1 MNHSIHTPNK
11 IYVYYRVSTHYQA
24 DDNRNGLDSQTD
36 TCDRYALKIFKTP
49 ERNIDYYCDIG
60 STYNNKC
67 VLKEQ
72 NKLIRDLNYNS
83 VVLVYDVSRLGRNI
97 LQVFKL
103 LKKIKENHSYVISI
117 NDNVCYGKSRLL
129 DKKFL
134 YKVIE
139 SEEKSDLKSSR
150 MSGYISMI
158 RSLGGYIGR
167 SPYGYNIA
175 KINSVPK
182 LVKNTEEQNVI
193 KQIKKFKKSRKSYEE
208 MAVILNRTGNKRGS
222 IWSASNVRSVQL
234 KARKT
239 TKSSSSLEVSMSS
252 LQV

>member
-1 MNHSIHTPNK
+1 
-11 IYVYYRVSTHYQA
+11 
-24 DDNRNGLDSQTD
+24 
-36 TCDRYALKIFKTP
+36 
-49 ERNIDYYCDIG
+49 
-60 STYNNKC
+60 
-67 VLKEQ
+67 
-72 NKLIRDLNYNS
+72 
-83 VVLVYDVSRLGRNI
+83 
-97 LQVFKL
+97 
-103 LKKIKENHSYVISI
+103 
-117 NDNVCYGKSRLL
+117 
-129 DKKFL
+129 
-134 YKVIE
+134 
-139 SEEKSDLKSSR
+139 

-208 MAVILNRTGNKRGS
+208 MSVILNRTGNKRGS

-239 TKSSSSLEVSMSS
+239 TKSSSPLEVSMSS